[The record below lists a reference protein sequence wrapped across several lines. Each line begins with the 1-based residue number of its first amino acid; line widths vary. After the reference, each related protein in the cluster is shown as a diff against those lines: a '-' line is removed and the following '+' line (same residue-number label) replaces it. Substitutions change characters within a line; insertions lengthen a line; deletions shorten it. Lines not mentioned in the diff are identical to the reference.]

1 MSLYFNYKS
10 DYEAKLLSGTKNHLG
25 LTFYIKQCLILMLI
39 CMIGNS
45 LCVTMMLSLV
55 AAQELDPFEA
65 LVSTIPGTPGN

>member
-10 DYEAKLLSGTKNHLG
+10 DYEAKLLSGSNHLG

-39 CMIGNS
+39 CMTGNS